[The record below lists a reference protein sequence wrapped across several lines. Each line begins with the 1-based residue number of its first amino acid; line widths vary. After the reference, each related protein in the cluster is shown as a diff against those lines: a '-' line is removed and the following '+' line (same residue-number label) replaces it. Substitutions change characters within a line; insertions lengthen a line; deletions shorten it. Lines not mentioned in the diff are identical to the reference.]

1 MYKLLSCYNC
11 FIFKSGSLPGQ
22 IFLVTDA
29 VISLETNHQCTVA
42 HVCGYV
48 HPTGLQGVPQQTGAV
63 KVKTSLLTP
72 GKQQQN
78 HYK

>member
-1 MYKLLSCYNC
+1 MYKLLSCYNY

-72 GKQQQN
+72 GKQQQ
-78 HYK
+78 KSL